1 MSITD
6 YLLIGVALSMDAFS
20 VSICKG
26 LSMKK
31 LIVSQAIIVGLYFGI
46 AQGLMPVIGY
56 FLGVSFEDAI
66 KSFDHWIAFVLLLII
81 GGKMLVDVIR
91 GEDECECEGC
101 SGNGKAD
108 VSVKI
113 MLPMAI
119 ATSIDALAVGVSYAF
134 LGANIWIAALLIALV
149 TFIFCFAG
157 VGVGCFFGSRWR
169 KPAQIVGGLMLI
181 GIGVKILFEH
191 LLDKA

>member
-1 MSITD
+1 MSIAD
-6 YLLIGVALSMDAFS
+6 YLLIGIALSMDAFS

-26 LSMKK
+26 LCMKK
-31 LIVSQAIIVGLYFGI
+31 LIISQAIIVGLYFGI

-56 FLGVSFEDAI
+56 FLGVSFESAI
-66 KSFDHWIAFVLLLII
+66 KAFDHWIAFVLLLFI
-81 GGKMLVDVIR
+81 GGKMLIDVIR
-91 GEDECECEGC
+91 EKDDDEGDGC
-101 SGNGKAD
+101 TVDGRAD
-108 VSVKI
+108 LSVKI

-157 VGVGCFFGSRWR
+157 VGVGCFFGSRWQ
-169 KPAQIVGGLMLI
+169 KPAQTVGGLMLI
-181 GIGVKILFEH
+181 GIGVKILVEH
-191 LLDKA
+191 LLGQA

>member
-26 LSMKK
+26 LCMKK
-31 LIVSQAIIVGLYFGI
+31 LLVSQAIIIGLYFGI
-46 AQGLMPVIGY
+46 AQGVMPIIGY

-66 KSFDHWIAFVLLLII
+66 KAFDHWIAFVLLSII
-81 GGKMLVDVIR
+81 GGKMLIDVIR
-91 GEDECECEGC
+91 GDDDECESCAVD
-101 SGNGKAD
+101 GKAD
-108 VSVKI
+108 VSLKI
-113 MLPMAI
+113 MLPMAV

-169 KPAQIVGGLMLI
+169 KPAQIVGGLMLV
-181 GIGVKILFEH
+181 GIGVKILIEH
-191 LLDKA
+191 LMEM

>member
-26 LSMKK
+26 LCMKK
-31 LIVSQAIIVGLYFGI
+31 LLVSQAIIIGLYFGI
-46 AQGLMPVIGY
+46 AQGVMPVIGY

-66 KSFDHWIAFVLLLII
+66 KAFDHWIAFVLLLII
-81 GGKMLVDVIR
+81 GGKMLIDVIR
-91 GEDECECEGC
+91 GDDDECESCAVD
-101 SGNGKAD
+101 GKAD
-108 VSVKI
+108 VSLKI
-113 MLPMAI
+113 MLPMAV

-169 KPAQIVGGLMLI
+169 KPAQIVGGLMLV
-181 GIGVKILFEH
+181 GIGVKILIEH
-191 LLDKA
+191 LMEM